1 MKKIIGII
9 FLLYS
14 TLIISQVDPSVTYDP
29 ETGNY
34 IIEYEGHEGE
44 NEEAVLVHRTFE
56 PSTKIDPLIKATVT
70 KNSDSSYFIYNFELK
85 NSSSSIQRL
94 YNFYLYIL
102 SAISEITIPGENWYT
117 GFFSYIPIFHWY
129 NSKGEAGLANPLDGI
144 SPDSFETGFSFVSYG
159 LPTITKAY
167 FKGNPTIYLSFPDEP
182 PDEIS
187 KLLKPLRKFPNNTVI
202 RETIG
207 PKDPPNPFIPL
218 NFLDTLLN
226 YNQRSFELG
235 WITSQSIADKYN
247 NYFNTAK
254 TQLVQNNISAVQN
267 TLQTVLQE
275 VDQDSSGNL
284 TSEAYALL
292 RYNTEYLLESLP
304 EPISNI
310 STYSLFATHSL
321 WLKQNSDVLSGD
333 IGVNEAGSSPFLDSQ
348 VELSIGIGATTP
360 AGYSIK
366 ANRIKVK
373 QGSTINGDVYYNE
386 LDNNGTITGS
396 QNTPLELPLV
406 TTLPEFK
413 SSTPGT
419 ENIVIPQNGEQTLQP
434 GSYGDIQV
442 KKNGRLIFTGGEYN
456 INSFNGGINNQIV
469 FQSPSEVRIA
479 DKFDSGQGSY
489 IGPEDTTIVSAKDII
504 FYVGGINGSNGNLGA
519 TPKAA
524 KIGISNTIKANF
536 YVPNGTLWIRE
547 HSEAEGVFIG
557 KDVVV
562 GIGVKVQLKSAF

>member
-1 MKKIIGII
+1 M
-9 FLLYS
+9 
-14 TLIISQVDPSVTYDP
+14 
-29 ETGNY
+29 
-34 IIEYEGHEGE
+34 
-44 NEEAVLVHRTFE
+44 
-56 PSTKIDPLIKATVT
+56 
-70 KNSDSSYFIYNFELK
+70 
-85 NSSSSIQRL
+85 
-94 YNFYLYIL
+94 
-102 SAISEITIPGENWYT
+102 
-117 GFFSYIPIFHWY
+117 
-129 NSKGEAGLANPLDGI
+129 
-144 SPDSFETGFSFVSYG
+144 
-159 LPTITKAY
+159 
-167 FKGNPTIYLSFPDEP
+167 
-182 PDEIS
+182 
-187 KLLKPLRKFPNNTVI
+187 
-202 RETIG
+202 
-207 PKDPPNPFIPL
+207 
-218 NFLDTLLN
+218 
-226 YNQRSFELG
+226 
-235 WITSQSIADKYN
+235 
-247 NYFNTAK
+247 
-254 TQLVQNNISAVQN
+254 
-267 TLQTVLQE
+267 
-275 VDQDSSGNL
+275 
-284 TSEAYALL
+284 
-292 RYNTEYLLESLP
+292 
-304 EPISNI
+304 
-310 STYSLFATHSL
+310 
-321 WLKQNSDVLSGD
+321 KQNSDVLSGD

-504 FYVGGINGSNGNLGA
+504 FYVGGLNGSNGNLGA